1 MYREGV
7 SRVKYQKYDNS
18 KASIPLYQ
26 YYGQL
31 EYARSAIENKQ
42 IHFEK
47 PDSYNDIFDSALKI
61 TKQRLYTAKLG
72 TFLKKEGLQNFFSCL
87 SEAERSKMQEEHW
100 SIGNI
105 IDYIC
110 QKDSTVTEDDL
121 LDAINRVLFQGRGFA
136 QVSNEWISCFSEIY
150 DSLLMWAYYANN
162 YAGVCIRFNPEKD
175 SILQENCKKV
185 QYTNIFKDSSGFNYC
200 YEKSIEWSHEQEWR
214 IVCSDM
220 KEDEPWIETTA
231 IDAIY
236 LGIRMKQEE
245 VQKFKELARKY
256 ELKLYQMVVVNGMY
270 KIEFKEMKL

>member
-18 KASIPLYQ
+18 KVSIPLYK

-42 IHFEK
+42 IHFEN

-105 IDYIC
+105 IDYI
-110 QKDSTVTEDDL
+110 
-121 LDAINRVLFQGRGFA
+121 
-136 QVSNEWISCFSEIY
+136 
-150 DSLLMWAYYANN
+150 
-162 YAGVCIRFNPEKD
+162 
-175 SILQENCKKV
+175 
-185 QYTNIFKDSSGFNYC
+185 
-200 YEKSIEWSHEQEWR
+200 
-214 IVCSDM
+214 
-220 KEDEPWIETTA
+220 
-231 IDAIY
+231 
-236 LGIRMKQEE
+236 
-245 VQKFKELARKY
+245 
-256 ELKLYQMVVVNGMY
+256 
-270 KIEFKEMKL
+270 

>member
-18 KASIPLYQ
+18 KVSIPLYK

-121 LDAINRVLFQGRGFA
+121 LDAINRVLFQGRDMHR
-136 QVSNEWISCFSEIY
+136 C
-150 DSLLMWAYYANN
+150 LM
-162 YAGVCIRFNPEKD
+162 
-175 SILQENCKKV
+175 
-185 QYTNIFKDSSGFNYC
+185 SGF
-200 YEKSIEWSHEQEWR
+200 H
-214 IVCSDM
+214 V
-220 KEDEPWIETTA
+220 
-231 IDAIY
+231 
-236 LGIRMKQEE
+236 
-245 VQKFKELARKY
+245 FRKY
-256 ELKLYQMVVVNGMY
+256 MTHY
-270 KIEFKEMKL
+270 